1 MADVT
6 KACVVCGAES
16 HRDDWINVSGDHVDC
31 DNHSKDEVNKA
42 ISAQLSE
49 SARQEQAMKDAAA
62 KIDKQ
67 VAAQASSTVTVQ
79 PTAPA
84 PTTLAPTQAKTAS

>member
-16 HRDDWINVSGDHVDC
+16 HRDVWINVSGNYVAC

-42 ISAQLSE
+42 ISAQLAE

-67 VAAQASSTVTVQ
+67 VAAQAASPIAIQ
-79 PTAPA
+79 PSATPA
-84 PTTLAPTQAKTAS
+84 PTADAQAKTAS